1 MVLRY
6 HSNEWA
12 VVKMEEL
19 SNNPESPNVSEF
31 EDDDKSK
38 LNLEN
43 FVLVNEDGSYAETGK
58 TAISSEKVPKI
69 SLTKSSKFMN
79 NVIDSVSNSS
89 TTNLAISSSKMPELV
104 PIAENLA
111 EIDRVRCTMCKK
123 IMMFQS
129 DTEFLRHL
137 KTFHQGTRYSCY
149 LCKRIFSDLS
159 VLFIHLKDQ
168 HLVEE
173 PER

>member
-1 MVLRY
+1 
-6 HSNEWA
+6 
-12 VVKMEEL
+12 MEEL
-19 SNNPESPNVSEF
+19 SNNPESPNISEF
-31 EDDDKSK
+31 EDDDKSN

-43 FVLVNEDGSYAETGK
+43 FVLVNEDGSYAETE
-58 TAISSEKVPKI
+58 TTVISSEKVPKI
-69 SLTKSSKFMN
+69 SLTKSIKFMN
-79 NVIDSVSNSS
+79 NVIDSS
-89 TTNLAISSSKMPELV
+89 TTNLAINSSKMPELV

-123 IMMFQS
+123 IMMFQT

-149 LCKRIFSDLS
+149 LCKRIFSDIS

-168 HLVEE
+168 HLVDE
-173 PER
+173 PERYSIYIGTVRT

>member
-1 MVLRY
+1 
-6 HSNEWA
+6 
-12 VVKMEEL
+12 MEEL
-19 SNNPESPNVSEF
+19 SNNPESPNISEF
-31 EDDDKSK
+31 EDDNKSN

-43 FVLVNEDGSYAETGK
+43 FVLVNEDGSYAETE
-58 TAISSEKVPKI
+58 TTVISSEKVSKI
-69 SLTKSSKFMN
+69 SSTKIKVRN
-79 NVIDSVSNSS
+79 NVIDSDSNSS
-89 TTNLAISSSKMPELV
+89 ITRLAINSSKMPELV

-123 IMMFQS
+123 IMMFQT

-149 LCKRIFSDLS
+149 LCKRIFSDVS

-168 HLVEE
+168 HLVDE
-173 PER
+173 PERYSIYIGTVRP

>member
-1 MVLRY
+1 M
-6 HSNEWA
+6 
-12 VVKMEEL
+12 
-19 SNNPESPNVSEF
+19 
-31 EDDDKSK
+31 
-38 LNLEN
+38 
-43 FVLVNEDGSYAETGK
+43 
-58 TAISSEKVPKI
+58 ISSAEAPKI
-69 SLTKSSKFMN
+69 YPKFMKSN
-79 NVIDSVSNSS
+79 AIESVTNSS
-89 TTNLAISSSKMPELV
+89 IANFATSSSKMPELV

-123 IMMFQS
+123 IMMFQT

-173 PER
+173 PERYSIYIGTVRP

>member
-1 MVLRY
+1 M
-6 HSNEWA
+6 
-12 VVKMEEL
+12 
-19 SNNPESPNVSEF
+19 
-31 EDDDKSK
+31 
-38 LNLEN
+38 
-43 FVLVNEDGSYAETGK
+43 
-58 TAISSEKVPKI
+58 ISSAEVPKI
-69 SLTKSSKFMN
+69 SPKKSFKVMN
-79 NVIDSVSNSS
+79 SNAIKSVPNSS
-89 TTNLAISSSKMPELV
+89 NANLATSSSKMPELV

-123 IMMFQS
+123 IMMFQT

-149 LCKRIFSDLS
+149 LCKRIFSDVS

-168 HLVEE
+168 HLVDE